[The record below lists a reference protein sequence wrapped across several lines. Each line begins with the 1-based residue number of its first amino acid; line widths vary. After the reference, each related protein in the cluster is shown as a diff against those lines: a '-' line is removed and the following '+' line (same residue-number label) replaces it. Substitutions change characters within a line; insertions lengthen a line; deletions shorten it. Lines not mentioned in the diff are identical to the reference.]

1 MDRSRRSR
9 PSSKP
14 PAPLP
19 TASRSQRHLP
29 PLAIL
34 GLSDDDAVLDP
45 DWWPLTLEATFSS
58 PPSRQ
63 SSWHGRRS
71 SLLVLAALI
80 AAMALV
86 IVVLTIR
93 SGPDAPNA
101 DDRGMPAVAASD
113 QFPASGPRVIGGPPA
128 TSPAALEAR
137 AVPRTN
143 RPSLIRRGG
152 DNQHVVSPVTPM
164 PRRPDDPVLR
174 WLPEILAAA
183 GQTGVSP
190 ALIAG
195 VIQTESQGDPA
206 STSPHGARGLMQ
218 VMPDHLVEQGVREEA
233 WDDPAANILAGAWLL
248 KWNID
253 QYGSEWDGIAHY
265 FGIGCDGYNCTDGY
279 VRLVLDWKAHYA
291 PLLTDA

>member
-1 MDRSRRSR
+1 M
-9 PSSKP
+9 
-14 PAPLP
+14 
-19 TASRSQRHLP
+19 
-29 PLAIL
+29 
-34 GLSDDDAVLDP
+34 
-45 DWWPLTLEATFSS
+45 
-58 PPSRQ
+58 
-63 SSWHGRRS
+63 
-71 SLLVLAALI
+71 LAALI

-86 IVVLTIR
+86 IVVLPMR
-93 SGPDAPNA
+93 SGTDAPNA
-101 DDRGMPAVAASD
+101 DDRGMPAVAAGE
-113 QFPASGPRVIGGPPA
+113 QFPASSPRAIGNPPA
-128 TSPAALEAR
+128 ASPASVEVR
-137 AVPRTN
+137 AVPDTN
-143 RPSLIRRGG
+143 RPPLVRRGG
-152 DNQHVVSPVTPM
+152 DNAHVVSPVTPM
-164 PRRPDDPVLR
+164 PWRPDDPVLH

-218 VMPDHLVEQGVREEA
+218 VMPDHLVEQGVREAA

-279 VRLVLDWKAHYA
+279 VHLVLDWKAHYA
-291 PLLTDA
+291 PLLTGA

>member
-1 MDRSRRSR
+1 MERSRRSR
-9 PSSKP
+9 LSNKI

-19 TASRSQRHLP
+19 SASRRPLP
-29 PLAIL
+29 PLAAV
-34 GLSDDDAVLDP
+34 GQNHDDAVLDP
-45 DWWPLTLEATFSS
+45 DWWPSTLEATFAS
-58 PPSRQ
+58 PPSRS
-63 SSWHGRRS
+63 SSWHVRRRP
-71 SLLVLAALI
+71 LLVLAALI

-86 IVVLTIR
+86 IVVLAIR
-93 SGPDAPNA
+93 AGTDAPHAN
-101 DDRGMPAVAASD
+101 DRGMPAVVAGEG
-113 QFPASGPRVIGGPPA
+113 FPVSGPRAIGGPPA
-128 TSPAALEAR
+128 ASPASVDVR
-137 AVPRTN
+137 AVPDTN
-143 RPSLIRRGG
+143 QPPVIRRGG
-152 DNQHVVSPVTPM
+152 DNAHVAPPVTPM
-164 PRRPDDPVLR
+164 PQRPDDPVLR

-218 VMPDHLVEQGVREEA
+218 VMPDHLVAQGVREEV

-253 QYGSEWDGIAHY
+253 QYGTEWDGIAHY

>member
-1 MDRSRRSR
+1 LDRSRRSR
-9 PSSKP
+9 PSRRTLASSP
-14 PAPLP
+14 S
-19 TASRSQRHLP
+19 ASRCPLP

-34 GLSDDDAVLDP
+34 GLHDDDAGLDP
-45 DWWPLTLEATFSS
+45 DWWPSTLEATFSS
-58 PPSRQ
+58 PPSRP
-63 SSWHGRRS
+63 SSWHVRWRP
-71 SLLVLAALI
+71 LLVLAALI

-86 IVVLTIR
+86 IVVLTNR

-101 DDRGMPAVAASD
+101 DDRGMAAVAAGD
-113 QFPASGPRVIGGPPA
+113 QVPASGPHPVGNPPA
-128 TSPAALEAR
+128 ASPASVDVR
-137 AVPRTN
+137 VVPDAN
-143 RPSLIRRGG
+143 RLPLVRRGG
-152 DNQHVVSPVTPM
+152 DNAHVVSPVTPM
-164 PRRPDDPVLR
+164 PQRPDDPVLR

-218 VMPDHLVEQGVREEA
+218 VMPDHLVGQGVREEV

-253 QYGSEWDGIAHY
+253 QYGTEWDGIAHY

-279 VRLVLDWKAHYA
+279 VGLVLDAKAHYA